1 MVIERIKHEMA
12 IMPYILRGYNR
23 KTASRWIKRLKND
36 YTWYDGT
43 YEKKLIKQYHKKG
56 YRAKRIETFSQKN
69 LDKYVSDLDYLSL
82 EPINNSYGK
91 WINDYNTFK
100 RVVFNMQDVF
110 PEIYFTFFRRGDVYA
125 NTWPISDGKISMEL
139 LMAFLE
145 KNPYKEYEFRPTF
158 FKSKADRHILKYI
171 PNRGICLE
179 NNNIISK
186 EKFRQIINSKT
197 SNYLLMDRVK
207 YMRFNNKEFFVKLY
221 IANDSE
227 EVVLEALLEEV
238 DTEKD
243 IGKQYP
249 IDMEFGYVEKLG
261 IHIPEWNK
269 AVTTVKKLSEKIKQI
284 RFFTLSI
291 VITDEGKIKV
301 KSASDKPFLPR
312 IPYND
317 QLLLYVKGLVTETKS
332 NIENIKTRYNKI
344 KRSLFAKWVA
354 KHCPTGMRPYMEKM
368 WLYSLKE
375 DFKYKGTTLKQKK
388 WSWDRGFLSYRIA
401 QYNLTENNYMN
412 YLSDYQY
419 HWLNRINN
427 YFQIWINDKTTF
439 RFVLEPFKNNIPK
452 YYFNIFKQG
461 DNLKIEKMLDC
472 PDEID
477 SSVDGII
484 SLLKSKE
491 KLVFKA
497 SAGTHGDGFYCLEFR
512 ENKFYANGEEKDRNE
527 IEKIL
532 VSQKSYY
539 LVTSYIN
546 MSSELKKIYPQ
557 SVNTIRVAVVNR
569 QGYNPEIMQTYMRIG
584 SSKTGYTDNVGYGG
598 ICAMIDIE
606 TGKLYNPEKL
616 VNHEYIPCL
625 EHPDTNIMI
634 DSLTVPHWNEVCEG
648 VKRISRL
655 MPELE
660 YLGFD
665 VAITEDS
672 FEIVEINIHQ
682 DLHKVAEH
690 SEKYKKF
697 YKDKIIYKMGVHHIN
712 DCDKKNRK
720 VCIKKG

>member
-1 MVIERIKHEMA
+1 MVIERIKHELA
-12 IMPYILRGYNR
+12 ITPYILKRYNR
-23 KTASRWIKRLKND
+23 KTAARWLKRQEND
-36 YTWYDGT
+36 YIWYEGIYDV
-43 YEKKLIKQYHKKG
+43 KLINKYHKMG
-56 YRAKRIETFSQKN
+56 FRAKRIETFSSED
-69 LDKYVSDLDYLSL
+69 LEKYVSDLDYLSL
-82 EPINNSYGK
+82 DPINNSYGK

-100 RVVFNMQDVF
+100 RVVFDMQDIF
-110 PEIYFTFFRRGDVYA
+110 PEIYFSFFRRGDVYV
-125 NTWPISDGKISMEL
+125 NTWPMSDGKITMEL

-145 KNPYKEYEFRPTF
+145 KNPHKEYEFRPAF
-158 FKSKADRHILKYI
+158 FKSKAERHILKYI
-171 PNRGICLE
+171 PNRGICLDDDI
-179 NNNIISK
+179 IISK
-186 EKFRQIINSKT
+186 EKFRRIINSKT

-207 YMRFNNKEFFVKLY
+207 YMKFNNKEFFIKFY

-227 EVVLEALLEEV
+227 DVILEALLEEV
-238 DTEKD
+238 DVESDT
-243 IGKQYP
+243 GKQYP
-249 IDMEFGYVEKLG
+249 INLEFGYVKEID

-269 AVTTVKKLSEKIKQI
+269 TIMVIKELSEKIKQI

-291 VITDEGKIKV
+291 VINSEGKVKV

-312 IPYND
+312 IPYSD
-317 QLLLYVKGLVTETKS
+317 QLLSYVKGLVMERKS
-332 NIENIKTRYNKI
+332 NIENVKTRYNKI

-354 KHCPTGMRPYMEKM
+354 KHCPNGMRPYMEKM

-388 WSWDRGFLSYRIA
+388 WSWNRGFLSYRIE
-401 QYNLTENNYMN
+401 QYNLTEDNYMN

-439 RFVLEPFKNNIPK
+439 RYVLEPFKDNIPK
-452 YYFNIFKQG
+452 YYFNIFRQG
-461 DNLKIEKMLDC
+461 DNLKIEKMIDC
-472 PDEID
+472 PSEIEN
-477 SSVDGII
+477 SVDGII
-484 SLLKSKE
+484 NLLELKE

-497 SAGTHGDGFYCLEFR
+497 SAGTHGDGFYCLEFKG
-512 ENKFYANGEEKDRNE
+512 NKFYANGEEKDREE
-527 IEKIL
+527 IEKII

-546 MSSELKKIYPQ
+546 MSSGLKKIYPQ

-569 QGYNPEIMQTYMRIG
+569 HGYNPEIMQTYMRIG

-616 VNHEYIPCL
+616 VDHKYIPCL
-625 EHPDTNIMI
+625 EHPDTKVRI
-634 DSLTVPHWNEVCEG
+634 DSLTVPHWKEVCEG

-665 VAITEDS
+665 VAITEES

-682 DLHKVAEH
+682 DLHKVADH
-690 SEKYKKF
+690 SDKYRQF
-697 YKDKIIYKMGVHHIN
+697 YKDKIIYKMGINHID
-712 DCDKKNRK
+712 DCDKKNMK
-720 VCIKKG
+720 VYMKED

>member
-1 MVIERIKHEMA
+1 MVVERIKHEIA
-12 IMPYILRGYNR
+12 ITPYILKGYTR
-23 KTASRWIKRLKND
+23 KTASRWLKRLEND
-36 YTWYDGT
+36 FVWYDGI
-43 YEKKLIKQYHKKG
+43 YDEEQIKKYHKKG
-56 YRAKRIETFSQKN
+56 YRAKRIETFPMEI

-100 RVVFNMQDVF
+100 RVVFDMQDVF

-125 NTWPISDGKISMEL
+125 NTWPISNGKVTMEL

-145 KNPYKEYEFRPTF
+145 KNPNKEYEFRPAF
-158 FKSKADRHILKYI
+158 FKSKSERHILKYI

-179 NNNIISK
+179 DDRIISK
-186 EKFRQIINSKT
+186 EKFRRIINSKT
-197 SNYLLMDRVK
+197 SNYLLMDRIK
-207 YMRFNNKEFFVKLY
+207 YMRFNNKEFFIKLY
-221 IANDSE
+221 IANDSD
-227 EVVLEALLEEV
+227 EVILEALLEEV
-238 DTEKD
+238 DAEHDT
-243 IGKQYP
+243 GKQYQ
-249 IDMEFGYVEKLG
+249 IDLQHGYVKELD
-261 IHIPEWNK
+261 IHIPDWKK
-269 AVTTVKKLSEKIKQI
+269 AILLVKKLSDKIKQI

-291 VITDEGKIKV
+291 VINNEGKVKV

-312 IPYND
+312 IPYSNR
-317 QLLLYVKGLVTETKS
+317 LLSYVNNLVTERKA
-332 NIENIKTRYNKI
+332 NIENFTTRYNKI

-354 KHCPTGMRPYMEKM
+354 KYCPDGMRPYMEKM
-368 WLYSLKE
+368 WLYSLKD

-388 WSWDRGFLSYRIA
+388 WSWDRGFLSYRIE
-401 QYNLTENNYMN
+401 QYNLTEENYKD

-439 RFVLEPFKNNIPK
+439 RYVLEPFKENIPK

-472 PDEID
+472 PNDIEN
-477 SSVDGII
+477 SVDGIVD
-484 SLLKSKE
+484 LLQLKE

-497 SAGTHGDGFYCLEFR
+497 SAGTHGDGFYCLEFKD
-512 ENKFYANGEEKDRNE
+512 NKFYANGEEKNK
-527 IEKIL
+527 EKIKEIIT
-532 VSQKSYY
+532 SQKSYY

-616 VNHEYIPCL
+616 VDHKYISCP
-625 EHPDTNIMI
+625 EHPDTNIRI
-634 DSLTVPHWNEVCEG
+634 DSLTVPHWKEVCEG

-665 VAITEDS
+665 VAITENS

-682 DLHKVAEH
+682 DLHKVADH
-690 SEKYKKF
+690 SEKYRQF
-697 YKDKIIYKMGVHHIN
+697 YIDKIIYKMGVNHIDDSN
-712 DCDKKNRK
+712 EKNKK
-720 VCIKKG
+720 VYIKKG